1 MDIKFWAKLFDK
13 MDSFSL
19 AVVLMLYL
27 DSNIPSKAFY
37 LAFGADILRSGRR
50 SMMLPS
56 FDQSNDKKRK

>member
-27 DSNIPSKAFY
+27 VSNIPSKAFY
-37 LAFGADILRSGRR
+37 SAFGADILISGRR